1 MRAALVCGLL
11 LGVAAEGLCGE
22 SGKASSPEIPRKLE
36 LNDQYD
42 NAHVMSFP
50 ATNVIFLTIADR
62 KGSEQIGAWITALKA
77 RPAAPVD
84 IRGLADLGGV
94 PGFLRGRI
102 RKQFRETIH
111 YPVMMDWSGKA
122 CAKFKYVSDS
132 ANIYII
138 DRNGNLAGH
147 FHGRAGETNL
157 AAAFAV
163 LDKAIATPVVSSS
176 PTNRST
182 VTAGMP

>member
-1 MRAALVCGLL
+1 MRATIVCSLMLALAGRGFGGDSVKSN
-11 LGVAAEGLCGE
+11 E
-22 SGKASSPEIPRKLE
+22 PEIPRKLE

-42 NAHVMSFP
+42 KAQVMTFP

-62 KGSEQIGAWITALKA
+62 KGSDQIGAWITALKA
-77 RPAAPVD
+77 RPATVVD

-102 RKQFRETIH
+102 RKQFRETIQ
-111 YPVMMDWSGKA
+111 YPVMMDWSGKV
-122 CAKFKYVSDS
+122 CAKFNYVPDL

-147 FHGRAGETNL
+147 FHGRAVETNL
-157 AAAFAV
+157 NAAFVA
-163 LDKAIATPVVSSS
+163 LDKAAATPVVNS
-176 PTNRST
+176 TNRQP

>member
-1 MRAALVCGLL
+1 MRAAILCSLML
-11 LGVAAEGLCGE
+11 AVAGE
-22 SGKASSPEIPRKLE
+22 AFGGDSAKSNAPEIPRKLE

-42 NAHVMSFP
+42 QEQVMTFP

-77 RPAAPVD
+77 RPASPVD

-111 YPVMMDWSGKA
+111 YPVMMDWSGRV
-122 CAKFKYVSDS
+122 CARFNYVADS

-147 FHGRAGETNL
+147 FHGRAAETNL
-157 AAAFAV
+157 NAAFVA
-163 LDKAIATPVVSSS
+163 LDKAVATPAVSA
-176 PTNRST
+176 TNRQP